1 MNHHFD
7 ALGLSQG
14 ASQQEIQ
21 EAYDRLSK
29 ELNPSNNDNQ
39 AFFSEEYKKVQ
50 KAYKVINKSSILKN
64 NNSFSSSSPTKKIE
78 DSSSSLKDSG
88 SFTVT
93 ISPEKIEEL
102 KTKTL
107 SHKNI
112 TPDGLKILCVLSMF
126 GTGFFLLIIFTS
138 ISFSFNLGIFSFN
151 LGISFFLLAIPLV
164 LKFIGTLQMYKAK
177 KNGYLIYM
185 ISSILLNLLFLFS
198 LITVHQKE
206 GDPLTALTFI
216 LTMIVFSIIF
226 HSYKKYLS

>member
-7 ALGLSQG
+7 TLGLSQG

-39 AFFSEEYKKVQ
+39 EFFVYEYEKVQ
-50 KAYKVINKSSILKN
+50 EAYKAISKSSILKN
-64 NNSFSSSSPTKKIE
+64 NKSFSSSSPTKKLE
-78 DSSSSLKDSG
+78 DSSSSSKDSG
-88 SFTVT
+88 SLKVS

-112 TPDGLKILCVLSMF
+112 TPDVLKILCVLSMF
-126 GTGFFLLIIFTS
+126 GTAGFFSLIIFFSS
-138 ISFSFNLGIFSFN
+138 ISFSFNLGIF
-151 LGISFFLLAIPLV
+151 FFLLTIPLV
-164 LKFIGTLQMYKAK
+164 LKFIGTLQIYKAK

-185 ISSILLNLLFLFS
+185 ISSILLLFS
-198 LITVHQKE
+198 LITGHQKE

-216 LTMIVFSIIF
+216 
-226 HSYKKYLS
+226 